1 MISLMSRATSF
12 FARAASGETYKG
24 IGKYDLNLEGLP
36 VFADARGPH
45 GSPTSDSERTMV
57 TGETRRV
64 IAIIISFSGDEIVE
78 RWTQRLANIFQQY
91 ASGTD
96 CAQSVVR

>member
-1 MISLMSRATSF
+1 
-12 FARAASGETYKG
+12 
-24 IGKYDLNLEGLP
+24 
-36 VFADARGPH
+36 
-45 GSPTSDSERTMV
+45 MV

-64 IAIIISFSGDEIVE
+64 IAIIISFSGEEILG
-78 RWTQRLANIFQQY
+78 RWTERLASIFQQY